1 MNTKGKRENL
11 FKDASEL
18 MLKGTPEMIVPR
30 IKDGIKLVNSEGY
43 PSSVQVKT
51 GDVPDF
57 SPAGQVSSYRCVIL
71 GKSAEVGEEI
81 GYIELQPLPKEQTL
95 FKLMYLPSCSTFF
108 EHFVPRL
115 LAEFQRLGFIYVEG
129 KKPPIG
135 FKLPHKEQNV

>member
-11 FKDASEL
+11 FKDASER

-43 PSSVQVKT
+43 PSSVLVKT

-57 SPAGQVSSYRCVIL
+57 SPAGQVSSYRCVIF

-81 GYIELQPLPKEQTL
+81 GYIELQPVPEEKTL
-95 FKLMYLPSCSTFF
+95 FKLMYLPSCSSFF
-108 EHFVPRL
+108 EHFIPQL
-115 LAEFQRLGFIYVEG
+115 LAEFQRLGFIHFEA

-135 FKLPHKEQNV
+135 FKLPHSEQ